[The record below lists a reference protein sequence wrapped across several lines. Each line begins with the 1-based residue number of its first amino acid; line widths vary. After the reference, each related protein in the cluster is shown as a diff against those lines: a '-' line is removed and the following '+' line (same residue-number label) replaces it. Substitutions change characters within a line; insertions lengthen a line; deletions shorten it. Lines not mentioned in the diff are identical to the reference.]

1 MNVGVD
7 DTPLV
12 SVIIPTYNHARYLG
26 NAIDSVIAQKYP
38 NIEIIVIDNYST
50 DETEAKVNEYLPGKI
65 KYLKFNNQG
74 VIAASRNYG
83 VNSAKGEMIAFLDSD
98 DEWLE
103 DKLTLQVSHLLGEGV
118 ACVATNYLTIGDG
131 SFIYSQSKMRADTE
145 YRDYTYQDLIIKNP
159 VINSSTLMM
168 KSLFQRL
175 NGLDESPDLIALE
188 DWELWLRASRT
199 GKIRILTQKL
209 VKYRIHDSNRR
220 DKRDVHQRVRKIFER
235 HQNLGYL
242 NNALYRRAIG
252 YRLLLQGQACF
263 NVGDYAGILFYL
275 KSLFYPVGVIA
286 RIKTLGWI
294 IMYFLPKSLA
304 NKLIY
309 HSTR

>member
-1 MNVGVD
+1 MSVGVN

-38 NIEIIVIDNYST
+38 SIEIIVVDNYST
-50 DETEAKVNEYLPGKI
+50 DETETKVNEYLPGQI

-83 VNSAKGEMIAFLDSD
+83 VKSAKGEMVAFLDSD

-103 DKLTLQVSHLLGEGV
+103 DKLTLQVSHLLREDV
-118 ACVATNYLTIGDG
+118 VCVGTNYLTIGDG
-131 SFIYSQSKMRADTE
+131 SFIYSQSRMMAGTE
-145 YRDYTYQDLIIKNP
+145 YLEYTYEDLIIKNP
-159 VINSSTLMM
+159 VINSSMLMRRD
-168 KSLFQRL
+168 LFQRL
-175 NGLDESPDLIALE
+175 NGLDESHDLIALE

-199 GKIRILTQKL
+199 GKIRILTKKL

-220 DKRDVHQRVRKIFER
+220 DKRDVHQRARKIFEN
-235 HQNLGYL
+235 HQKMGYL
-242 NNALYRRAIG
+242 NDGLYRRAIG

-275 KSLFYPVGVIA
+275 KSLFYPVGVMA
-286 RIKTLGWI
+286 RIKALGWI
-294 IMYFLPKSLA
+294 IIYFLPKSLA
-304 NKLIY
+304 NKLIDY
-309 HSTR
+309 STR